1 MGGAPAHLCD
11 CRTDRLIALA
21 HAIEPLMMLT
31 VDAEQA
37 IPPDDKITIDGLLRI
52 RLQLTRYRVWLFDR
66 ADGASR

>member
-1 MGGAPAHLCD
+1 
-11 CRTDRLIALA
+11 
-21 HAIEPLMMLT
+21 MMLT

-52 RLQLTRYRVWLFDR
+52 RLQLTRYQVWLFDR